1 MDNSGPRVLTLPTAT
16 EPVHMP
22 LHSAYDLRGAGPSAD
37 DADTLRI
44 TTPVRVCVECSSPLA
59 PAHEVAGRVY
69 TLSGLRQVVVT
80 TKRCSRKSCRAHHH
94 YNYRKVDG
102 QKTHSLP
109 LEDLEYV
116 FANSKVGFERTF
128 LDYHDALQ
136 FRGGI
141 SHNAIEFAQSQTL
154 WEDAEQHCRWHRE
167 YASAQ
172 LYYSVVLESNEMWA
186 KSTEA
191 TRRRTFNI
199 DIDNPLSNNF
209 LADYQDWWHK
219 HQFF

>member
-1 MDNSGPRVLTLPTAT
+1 MDNSGPRILTLPTAT

-102 QKTHSLP
+102 QKYHSLP

-116 FANSKVGFERTF
+116 FVISK
-128 LDYHDALQ
+128 Q
-136 FRGGI
+136 GGI
-141 SHNAIEFAQSQTL
+141 RTYLSGLPRRPSVPWRHQPQCHRVRAISNTL
-154 WEDAEQHCRWHRE
+154 GRCRT
-167 YASAQ
+167 A
-172 LYYSVVLESNEMWA
+172 L
-186 KSTEA
+186 
-191 TRRRTFNI
+191 
-199 DIDNPLSNNF
+199 
-209 LADYQDWWHK
+209 
-219 HQFF
+219 